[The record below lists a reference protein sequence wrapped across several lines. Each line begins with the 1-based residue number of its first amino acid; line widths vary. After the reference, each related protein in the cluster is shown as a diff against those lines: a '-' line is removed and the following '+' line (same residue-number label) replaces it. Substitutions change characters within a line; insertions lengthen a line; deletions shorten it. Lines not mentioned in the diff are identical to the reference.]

1 MKQNKN
7 NLRKNN
13 VYSDNLH
20 VGIELELGIPSDDID
35 THDDL
40 ACYDNVRDY
49 WSSLSKVEILKDH
62 FGLSHSE
69 ADQIAPYFDSE
80 QAIDDIMAGWSCED
94 IRCSYLHRGID
105 RDEMSRELSQLTGN
119 NSFKVVSDSS
129 IDVYNC
135 VDAEVCWNYY
145 AHKDTIKDNAKILKW
160 LSDQGAEF
168 NTSCGLHINLNN
180 YLNVPQANIPTGELD
195 FLFNCVAPSR
205 RKSSYCNKYAV
216 SHDEKYSMIYH
227 QEDRLEFR
235 FFSPTLD
242 ADKLKHY
249 VILANT
255 VYNRLAGKDKKLP
268 KKTAEYLV
276 NKMIATNNID
286 EEIAHETIRKI
297 NSIRSVASY
306 QELSNDLIAA

>member
-1 MKQNKN
+1 MKQNKSD
-7 NLRKNN
+7 LKKNY
-13 VYSDNLH
+13 VESKNLH
-20 VGIELELGIPSDDID
+20 IGIELELGIPSDDID

-40 ACYDNVRDY
+40 ACYDNERDY
-49 WSSLSKVEILKDH
+49 WSSLSKVEILKDR
-62 FGLSHSE
+62 FGLSRSE
-69 ADQIAPYFDSE
+69 ADEIAPYFDSE
-80 QAIDDIMAGWSCED
+80 QAIDDIMDGWSCENSE
-94 IRCSYLHRGID
+94 CPYLHKGID
-105 RDEMSRELSQLTGN
+105 RDEMSRELFQLTGN

-129 IDVYNC
+129 IDVDDC
-135 VDAEVCWNYY
+135 TDAEVCWNYY

-168 NTSCGLHINLNN
+168 NKSCGLHINLNN
-180 YLNVPQANIPTGELD
+180 YLNVPQVDIPTEELD

-205 RKSSYCNKYAV
+205 RNSSFCNQNALSRDK
-216 SHDEKYSMIYH
+216 KYSMIYH

-242 ADKLKHY
+242 ADKLNHY
-249 VILANT
+249 VVLANT

-276 NKMIATNNID
+276 NKMIAINNID

-297 NSIRSVASY
+297 NSIRSVVSY
-306 QELSNDLIAA
+306 QESSSRLIAA

>member
-7 NLRKNN
+7 NLKKNC
-13 VYSDNLH
+13 VESKNLH
-20 VGIELELGIPSDDID
+20 VGIELELGIPSNDIKN
-35 THDDL
+35 HDDE
-40 ACYDNVRDY
+40 ACYDNERESLD
-49 WSSLSKVEILKDH
+49 SLSVSTFLRTR
-62 FGLSHSE
+62 FGLSRDE
-69 ADQIAPYFDSE
+69 ANLIEPYFDIES
-80 QAIDDIMAGWSCED
+80 AVDDIMQNWCCED
-94 IRCSYLHRGID
+94 SYCPYLSGGID

-129 IDVYNC
+129 IDVDNC

-145 AHKDTIKDNAKILKW
+145 AHKDTIRDNAKILKW

-168 NTSCGLHINLNN
+168 NASCGLHINLNN
-180 YLNVPQANIPTGELD
+180 YLNVAQVNIPTEELD

-205 RKSSYCNKYAV
+205 RNSSFCNENAL

-242 ADKLKHY
+242 ADKLNHY
-249 VILANT
+249 VVLANT
-255 VYNRLAGKDKKLP
+255 VYNRLAGKNKKLP

-276 NKMIATNNID
+276 NKMIAINNIQ

-306 QELSNDLIAA
+306 QELSNDLIVA